1 MTTKATGPVSP
12 EALLKAAVSG
22 GKRAADAGAADAA
35 TAKAF
40 PAAGTASLR
49 GRLDPR
55 LMGVAGGALAL
66 GLICGAGLTAAS
78 LPRGGQGEA
87 LAEVHAGIDAART
100 ESARIGTEVEQ
111 LGRALAA
118 LKESQEAARK
128 EIAGRSAGLTE
139 RVAKAEQGLSGKI
152 AALGDRFEQAERDQ
166 GAKLAALTT
175 QIEKRAAV
183 AVQAPV
189 QQAAAPVVAPTKP
202 EPTQTGS
209 IEPKKA
215 PEKPAVVEAWAV
227 RDIYDGT
234 AILEDRRRRLVE
246 VGPGDSVPGVGRV
259 EGIERRGREWVVVTR
274 QGLITHQA
282 W

>member
-1 MTTKATGPVSP
+1 MTTKATGPASP

-22 GKRAADAGAADAA
+22 GRIASAEAAP
-35 TAKAF
+35 AKAA
-40 PAAGTASLR
+40 PAPAKTAP
-49 GRLDPR
+49 RLDGR

-78 LPRGGQGEA
+78 LPRGGQGEV
-87 LAEVHAGIDAART
+87 LAEVHAGIDATRT

-111 LGRALAA
+111 LGRVLAA

-128 EIAGRSAGLTE
+128 EAAGRSAGLTE
-139 RVAKAEQGLSGKI
+139 RVAKAEQGLTGKI
-152 AALGDRFEQAERDQ
+152 SALGERVEQAEREQ

-183 AVQAPV
+183 VTPPAPV
-189 QQAAAPVVAPTKP
+189 QQATATATPAKP

-227 RDIYDGT
+227 RDVYDGT

-246 VGPGDSVPGVGRV
+246 VGPGDSVPGLGRV

-274 QGLITHQA
+274 QGLITPQA

>member
-1 MTTKATGPVSP
+1 MTTKATGSASP

-22 GKRAADAGAADAA
+22 GRAAPAEAAP
-35 TAKAF
+35 AKAT
-40 PAAGTASLR
+40 PAAETASPRL
-49 GRLDPR
+49 RLDPR
-55 LMGVAGGALAL
+55 LLGVAGGALVL

-87 LAEVHAGIDAART
+87 LAEVHTGIDAART
-100 ESARIGTEVEQ
+100 ESARIATEVEQ
-111 LGRALAA
+111 LGRTFAA

-128 EIAGRSAGLTE
+128 EAAGRSAGLTE

-152 AALGDRFEQAERDQ
+152 AALGDRVEQAERDQ
-166 GAKLAALTT
+166 SAKLAALTT
-175 QIEKRAAV
+175 QIEKRAA
-183 AVQAPV
+183 AALPAPV
-189 QQAAAPVVAPTKP
+189 QQAAVPVAPAKP

-227 RDIYDGT
+227 RDVYDGT

-246 VGPGDSVPGVGRV
+246 VGPGDSVPGIGRV

>member
-1 MTTKATGPVSP
+1 MTTKATGPASP

-22 GKRAADAGAADAA
+22 GRIAAVESAP
-35 TAKAF
+35 AKAA
-40 PAAGTASLR
+40 PAPGRTSR
-49 GRLDPR
+49 RLDAR
-55 LMGVAGGALAL
+55 LLGVAGGALAL

-87 LAEVHAGIDAART
+87 LAEVHAGIDAARV

-111 LGRALAA
+111 LGRALVA

-128 EIAGRSAGLTE
+128 EAAGRSAGLTE

-152 AALGDRFEQAERDQ
+152 GALGERVEQAEREQ
-166 GAKLAALTT
+166 GAKLSALTM
-175 QIEKRAAV
+175 QIEKRAAATV
-183 AVQAPV
+183 PAPV
-189 QQAAAPVVAPTKP
+189 QQAAAPAAPAKP

-227 RDIYDGT
+227 RDVYDGT

-246 VGPGDSVPGVGRV
+246 VGPGDSVPGIGRV

-274 QGLITHQA
+274 QGVITPQA

>member
-22 GKRAADAGAADAA
+22 GRVPAADAA
-35 TAKAF
+35 PTKAD
-40 PAAGTASLR
+40 PAPRKASKR
-49 GRLDPR
+49 AHLDPR
-55 LMGVAGGALAL
+55 LLGVAGGALVL

-78 LPRGGQGEA
+78 LPRGGQSEM
-87 LAEVHAGIDAART
+87 LAEVHTGIDAART
-100 ESARIGTEVEQ
+100 DSARIATEVEQ
-111 LGRALAA
+111 LGRTLVA

-128 EIAGRSAGLTE
+128 EAAGRSAGLSE
-139 RVAKAEQGLSGKI
+139 RVAKAEQGLTGKI
-152 AALGDRFEQAERDQ
+152 AALGDRVEQAERDQ
-166 GAKLAALTT
+166 SAKLAALTT
-175 QIEKRAAV
+175 QIEKRAA
-183 AVQAPV
+183 AALPAPV
-189 QQAAAPVVAPTKP
+189 QQVAAPAAPARP

-215 PEKPAVVEAWAV
+215 PEKPAVVETWAV
-227 RDIYDGT
+227 RDVFDGT

-246 VGPGDSVPGVGRV
+246 VGPGDSVPGIGRV